1 MGSLLLALIL
11 VVWGAQAVA
20 PWRLRR
26 GNSPD
31 PSAAR
36 RRWGHAALPL
46 LLAGALAALLY
57 VHDRP
62 DAALGSGLM
71 PILATLPGRLLVL
84 LLAALLVADL
94 ILALGKSRIE
104 TLGWPLA
111 AVLGLLFL
119 AAASLAGE
127 LLRVG
132 ETARGPLSL
141 FLAAAACRLLIT
153 LAAGEVLAPGPRR
166 PLLALPAGLALP
178 FYLFCLPRP
187 LQAALAAG
195 GEWITLAAASLLL
208 LLAPWLP
215 ASLRRIT
222 LIAGVLLAALVL
234 SHAGDLSQTLP
245 VPPLPPMPP
254 LPGR

>member
-1 MGSLLLALIL
+1 MSGLLLALVL
-11 VVWGAQAVA
+11 VAWGAQAVA

-26 GNSPD
+26 GDNPD
-31 PSAAR
+31 PPAAR
-36 RRWGHAALPL
+36 RLWGHAALPL
-46 LLAGALAALLY
+46 LLAGALGALLY

-62 DAALGSGLM
+62 DAALGSGLT
-71 PILATLPGRLLVL
+71 PILATLPGRLLLL

-111 AVLGLLFL
+111 AGLSLLFL

-132 ETARGPLSL
+132 DNPRGPLPLL
-141 FLAAAACRLLIT
+141 FAAAGCRLLVT
-153 LAAGEVLAPGPRR
+153 LAAGEGLAPGR
-166 PLLALPAGLALP
+166 PLLAIPAGLALP
-178 FYLFCLPRP
+178 LYVLCLPP
-187 LQAALAAG
+187 LLQAALATRGA
-195 GEWITLAAASLLL
+195 WITLAAAALLL
-208 LLAPWLP
+208 LVARWLP
-215 ASLRRIT
+215 PSLRRPT
-222 LIAGVLLAALVL
+222 LLGGVLLAALVL
-234 SHAGDLSQTLP
+234 SQATDLSQTLP

>member
-1 MGSLLLALIL
+1 MGGLLLALIL
-11 VVWGAQAVA
+11 LAWGAQAVA

-26 GNSPD
+26 GDTPENP
-31 PSAAR
+31 AAR
-36 RRWGHAALPL
+36 RLWGHAALPL

-62 DAALGSGLM
+62 DAALGSGLT
-71 PILATLPGRLLVL
+71 PILVTLPGRLLVL
-84 LLAALLVADL
+84 LFAALLLADL

-111 AVLGLLFL
+111 AVLSLFFL

-132 ETARGPLSL
+132 ENERGPLPLL
-141 FLAAAACRLLIT
+141 FAAAGCRLLLT
-153 LAAGEVLAPGPRR
+153 LAAGEGLAPGR
-166 PLLALPAGLALP
+166 PLLALLGGLALP
-178 FYLFCLPRP
+178 LYFLCLPRL
-187 LQAALAAG
+187 LQARLAAG
-195 GEWITLAAASLLL
+195 GEGITLAAAALLL
-208 LLAPWLP
+208 LLARWLP
-215 ASLRRIT
+215 ASLRRAT
-222 LIAGVLLAALVL
+222 LLAGVLLAAFVL
-234 SHAGDLSQTLP
+234 SRAGDLGQSLP